1 MRRKTL
7 LRELP
12 PAERREAI
20 EAALMAMMSLPESV
34 RPFVVI
40 EHRPSRRFVQ
50 FCGSL
55 TRPLTFD
62 VPALSTT
69 IELGP
74 GSELDI
80 YSSAASLALMTLG
93 SLVYRSF
100 VTGGDPQAR
109 WTAIERTPHLVL
121 EEAHDTTSRW
131 VKAS

>member
-7 LRELP
+7 LRDYEPL
-12 PAERREAI
+12 ARRELV
-20 EAALMAMMSLPESV
+20 EAALMRLMSLPESV

-40 EHRPSRRFVQ
+40 EHRPSKRFVQ

-62 VPALSTT
+62 VPALDTS

-74 GSELDI
+74 GSEVGI
-80 YSSAASLALMTLG
+80 YTSAAALALMTLG

-100 VTGGDPQAR
+100 VRSENPGQY
-109 WTAIERTPHLVL
+109 WTAIETSPHLVL
-121 EEAHDTTSRW
+121 EEAHDGLSAFAE
-131 VKAS
+131 AS